1 MWKALFL
8 TMTLA
13 FSSVILSG
21 CSEEQDNQMGQD
33 SELDADP
40 QWSENPYGDED
51 VEEIE
56 NPQSAEE
63 INRNKDDNDL
73 TEPPPYDEE
82 ESGLDEATEQG
93 VGQQY

>member
-8 TMTLA
+8 TMSLA
-13 FSSVILSG
+13 FSSVMLSG
-21 CSEEQDNQMGQD
+21 CSDEDNQMGQD

-40 QWSENPYGDED
+40 QWSENPYGDGD
-51 VEEIE
+51 LEEIE

-63 INRNKDDNDL
+63 INRNKGDDDL